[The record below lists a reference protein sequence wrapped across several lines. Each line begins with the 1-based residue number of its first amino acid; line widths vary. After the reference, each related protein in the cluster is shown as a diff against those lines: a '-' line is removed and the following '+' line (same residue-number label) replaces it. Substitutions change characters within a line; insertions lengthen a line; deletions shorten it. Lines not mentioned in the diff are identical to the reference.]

1 MSSNSNED
9 SNINSNI
16 NVVPETNINLIPE
29 TNTNINVIPETK
41 SVTITCPVEVV
52 NNPSFF
58 PPAPEMESGKKIYE
72 SMFPTCYYGCKLD
85 SLTQKWDCKRSIDFK
100 TADSYALS
108 SNKNDGRNYPTK
120 IIPVSCYDFKY
131 PELLQKA
138 FLYHKLNFDVGQ
150 IKEDDYVRQK

>member
-1 MSSNSNED
+1 MSSNINGD
-9 SNINSNI
+9 SNMNSNI
-16 NVVPETNINLIPE
+16 NVMPETNS
-29 TNTNINVIPETK
+29 NVNPDTK
-41 SVTITCPVEVV
+41 SITITCPVEVV
-52 NNPSFF
+52 NNPSFC
-58 PPAPEMESGKKIYE
+58 PPAPEMEIGGKQIYE

-85 SLTQKWDCKRSIDFK
+85 PLTQKWDCKRSVDFK

-108 SNKNDGRNYPTK
+108 SNKNDGRDYPTK

-150 IKEDDYVRQK
+150 IKEDDYVKQK